1 MRIERATLDDAEE
14 ILALIKRAFGPVGEQ
29 YGDPELPPLTETLD
43 EHRSRYRDHVVLKA
57 TSDGRIIGS
66 VQGVMRAGDTCEVA
80 RLVVDPTRQNEGIGR
95 ALAVAIESSFPEA
108 RCFELFTGH
117 LSERSLALYRS
128 LGYTEVRRQRAS
140 DALTLVWLRKTR

>member
-1 MRIERATLDDAEE
+1 MRIERATIDDAEE
-14 ILALIKRAFGPVGEQ
+14 ILALIKRAFDPVGEQ
-29 YGDPELPPLTETLD
+29 YDDPSLPPLAETP
-43 EHRSRYRDHVVLKA
+43 EVHRSRYGDHVVLKA
-57 TSDGRIIGS
+57 VDGDRIIGS
-66 VQGVMRAGDTCEVA
+66 VQGVLRDDGTCEVA
-80 RLVVDPTRQNEGIGR
+80 RLVVEPARQNEGVGR

-128 LGYTEVRRQRAS
+128 LGYGESRRQRMT